1 MTDDEP
7 KITDEQ
13 LRLATSRS
21 LPAGAP
27 LDAETASLRDG
38 FLALGSAV
46 QAAAGPLNEAAL
58 IARLERPRAS
68 EAHVVARPLH
78 RDWLSLLLAG
88 ALAASALIAITRV
101 ALVSHPADVVAEAP
115 ATPRQPQV
123 ANHFATGMWNDS
135 LDDEIVLAAL
145 TIDQLRGNHRSFD
158 HTLLNVNERLEALSE
173 ELARES
179 L

>member
-1 MTDDEP
+1 
-7 KITDEQ
+7 
-13 LRLATSRS
+13 
-21 LPAGAP
+21 
-27 LDAETASLRDG
+27 
-38 FLALGSAV
+38 
-46 QAAAGPLNEAAL
+46 
-58 IARLERPRAS
+58 
-68 EAHVVARPLH
+68 
-78 RDWLSLLLAG
+78 
-88 ALAASALIAITRV
+88 
-101 ALVSHPADVVAEAP
+101 
-115 ATPRQPQV
+115 V